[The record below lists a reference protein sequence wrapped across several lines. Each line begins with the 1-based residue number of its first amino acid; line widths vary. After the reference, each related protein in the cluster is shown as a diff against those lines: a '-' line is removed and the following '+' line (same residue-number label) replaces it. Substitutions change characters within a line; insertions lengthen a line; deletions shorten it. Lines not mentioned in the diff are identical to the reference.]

1 MITVISPAKRLDF
14 DNGMIRKQS
23 VPLFLEDA
31 NYLVERL
38 RKLSTNQLQ
47 KLMSV
52 STKIADLN
60 TSRFKTW
67 DNSTT
72 TPKAKQALLAF
83 NGDVYSGLDAT
94 SFETKDFDFAQQHLR
109 ILSGLYGVLKPLD
122 MIQPYRLEMGTRLKN
137 KQGDDLYDFWGVRIT
152 EAINAEL
159 EQMRNAVLIN
169 LASNEYFH
177 SVVADHLN
185 AQIITPVFKEK
196 KNGTYKVISFTA
208 KRARGMMARYIIKN
222 RIKTPELLKQF
233 REGDYRYQTK
243 LSNETQWVFTRD

>member
-1 MITVISPAKRLDF
+1 MIVIISPAKRLDF
-14 DNGMIRKQS
+14 DSSTIRKQS
-23 VPLFLEDA
+23 VPLFLDDA
-31 NYLVERL
+31 NHLVTRF
-38 RKLSTNQLQ
+38 RKLSTEQLQ
-47 KLMSV
+47 ELMSV

-60 TSRFKTW
+60 TDRFKTW
-67 DNSTT
+67 DDSTT
-72 TPKAKQALLAF
+72 TPQAKQALLAF
-83 NGDVYSGLDAT
+83 NGDVYSGLDAN
-94 SFETKDFDFAQQHLR
+94 SFETKDFDFAQKHLR

-137 KQGDDLYDFWGVRIT
+137 KQGKDLYDFWGSRIT

-159 EQMRNAVLIN
+159 KTMRNAVLIN

-177 SVVADHLN
+177 SIVPDHLN
-185 AQIITPVFKEK
+185 AKVITPIFKEK

-208 KRARGMMARYIIKN
+208 KRSRGMMARYIIKN

>member
-233 REGDYRYQTK
+233 RDGDYRYQTK
-243 LSNETQWVFTRD
+243 LSGETQWVFTRD

>member
-1 MITVISPAKRLDF
+1 MIVIISPAKRLDF
-14 DNGMIRKQS
+14 DSGKIRKHS

-31 NYLVERL
+31 NHLVTRL
-38 RKLSTNQLQ
+38 RKLSTEQLQ
-47 KLMSV
+47 ELMSV

-60 TSRFKTW
+60 TDRFKLW

-94 SFETKDFDFAQQHLR
+94 SFEAKDFDFAQKHLR

-122 MIQPYRLEMGTRLKN
+122 MIQPYRLEMGTRLEN
-137 KQGDDLYDFWGVRIT
+137 KQGKDLYDFWGARIT

-159 EQMRNAVLIN
+159 KKMRNAVLIN

-177 SVVADHLN
+177 SIVPDHLN
-185 AQIITPVFKEK
+185 AKIITPIFKEK

-208 KRARGMMARYIIKN
+208 KRSRGMMARYIIKN
-222 RIKTPELLKQF
+222 RIKTPELLKRF

-243 LSNETQWVFTRD
+243 LSNETQWIFTRD

>member
-14 DNGMIRKQS
+14 DNGITRKQS

-38 RKLSTNQLQ
+38 RKLSTDQLQ

-60 TSRFKTW
+60 TNRFKTW
-67 DNSTT
+67 DSSTA

-83 NGDVYSGLDAT
+83 NGDVYSGLDAA
-94 SFETKDFDFAQQHLR
+94 SFETKDFDFAQKHLR

-152 EAINAEL
+152 DAINAEL
-159 EQMRNAVLIN
+159 ERMRNAVLIN

-177 SVVADHLN
+177 SVVANHLN
-185 AQIITPVFKEK
+185 AQIIMPVFKEK

-222 RIKTPELLKQF
+222 RIKTPELLKRF
-233 REGDYRYQTK
+233 RDGDYRYQTK
-243 LSNETQWVFTRD
+243 LSDETRWVFTRD

>member
-1 MITVISPAKRLDF
+1 MIVIISPAKRLDF
-14 DNGMIRKQS
+14 DSSTIRKQS
-23 VPLFLEDA
+23 VPLFLGDA
-31 NYLVERL
+31 NHLVAHL
-38 RKLSTNQLQ
+38 RKLSTKQLQ
-47 KLMSV
+47 ELMSI
-52 STKIADLN
+52 SSKIADLN
-60 TSRFKTW
+60 TDRFKTW
-67 DNSTT
+67 DNSTA

-94 SFETKDFDFAQQHLR
+94 SFETKDFDFAQKHLR

-137 KQGDDLYDFWGVRIT
+137 KQGKDLYDFWGSRIT

-159 EQMRNAVLIN
+159 KTMRNAVLIN

-177 SVVADHLN
+177 SIVPDHLN
-185 AQIITPVFKEK
+185 AKVITPIFKEK
-196 KNGTYKVISFTA
+196 KNGTYKIISFTA
-208 KRARGMMARYIIKN
+208 KRSRGMMARYIIKN
-222 RIKTPELLKQF
+222 RIKTPESLKQF